1 MTSISS
7 INKTEYTLL
16 QCLRKSLQQ
25 SGKPAVDLSL
35 TDKEWQQ
42 LLALADRH
50 EVLSLL
56 ENVWKPDRFSKEQW
70 QMLQSKTAR
79 TVHKAIRLQVLNAR
93 LTGILEKEGILAVTL
108 KGCTIARFYPVPE
121 FRKTT
126 DIDLFVA
133 DQEEAKRALQ
143 ILEANGFHP
152 SEGWHANHHV
162 ILNSAKKEVVELH
175 TTWAEEFKKKHLNQ
189 SLEKLQKER

>member
-25 SGKPAVDLSL
+25 SGEPAVTPSL
-35 TDKEWQQ
+35 TDQEWQR

-56 ENVWKPDRFSKEQW
+56 ENVWKPEKFSKEQW
-70 QMLQSKTAR
+70 LAIQSKTAR
-79 TVHKAIRLQVLNAR
+79 TVHKAIQLQVLNAR

-126 DIDLFVA
+126 DVDLFVA

-162 ILNSAKKEVVELH
+162 ILNSEKKEVVELH
-175 TTWAEEFKKKHLNQ
+175 TTWADDFK
-189 SLEKLQKER
+189 

>member
-1 MTSISS
+1 MSQDKRVIMTSISS

-25 SGKPAVDLSL
+25 FGKPAVNLSL
-35 TDKEWQQ
+35 TDKEWQR

-56 ENVWKPDRFSKEQW
+56 ENVWKPEKFSKEQW
-70 QMLQSKTAR
+70 LAIQSKTAK
-79 TVHKAIRLQVLNAR
+79 TVLKAIQLQVLNAR

-121 FRKTT
+121 YRKTT

-133 DQEEAKRALQ
+133 IRRRQSGRYRFWKPMDF
-143 ILEANGFHP
+143 ILRKNGMP
-152 SEGWHANHHV
+152 TIMLS
-162 ILNSAKKEVVELH
+162 
-175 TTWAEEFKKKHLNQ
+175 
-189 SLEKLQKER
+189 